1 MRFRDRA
8 EAGRLLLERLADTET
23 ENTVVIALP
32 RGGLPVAAEIAEGLG
47 VPLDVILV
55 RKVGAPMQPELAVG
69 AVTDGE
75 EMQVTINEDIKAE
88 LGLTDEEIEDLARR
102 QLPEIERRRAAYY
115 EGRKPTPLAGKTVI
129 VVDDGVATGAT
140 VNSALR
146 LIRKQKPA
154 RLVLALPVAPPDALA
169 RLEQHADEVVCLST
183 PAPFYAVGA
192 HYADFSQVDDAEVIE
207 TLRRNRERLGG

>member
-8 EAGRLLLERLADTET
+8 EAGRLLLDRLKET
-23 ENTVVIALP
+23 DLENAVVIALP
-32 RGGLPVAAEIAEGLG
+32 RGGLPVGAVIAEGMG

-55 RKVGAPMQPELAVG
+55 RKVGAPMQPELAVA

-75 EMQVTINEDIKAE
+75 EMQITVNEDIKAE
-88 LGLTDEEIEDLARR
+88 LGLSDEEIEELARR

-146 LIRKQKPA
+146 LIRKQKPG
-154 RLVLALPVAPPDALA
+154 RLILALPVAPADAIA
-169 RLEQHADEVVCLST
+169 RLERHADEVICLST
-183 PAPFYAVGA
+183 PVPFYAVGA
-192 HYADFSQVDDAEVIE
+192 HYANFDQVDDAEVIE
-207 TLRRNRERLGG
+207 TLRRSRENRSR

>member
-1 MRFRDRA
+1 M
-8 EAGRLLLERLADTET
+8 
-23 ENTVVIALP
+23 ENAVVIALP
-32 RGGLPVAAEIAEGLG
+32 RGGLPVGAVIAEGMG

-55 RKVGAPMQPELAVG
+55 RKVGAPMQPELAVA

-75 EMQVTINEDIKAE
+75 EMQITVNEDIKAE
-88 LGLTDEEIEDLARR
+88 LGLSDEEIEELARR

-146 LIRKQKPA
+146 LIRKQKPG
-154 RLVLALPVAPPDALA
+154 RLILALPVAPADAIA
-169 RLEQHADEVVCLST
+169 RLERHADEVICLST
-183 PAPFYAVGA
+183 PVPFYAVGA
-192 HYADFSQVDDAEVIE
+192 HYANFDQVDDAEVIE
-207 TLRRNRERLGG
+207 TLRRSRENRSR